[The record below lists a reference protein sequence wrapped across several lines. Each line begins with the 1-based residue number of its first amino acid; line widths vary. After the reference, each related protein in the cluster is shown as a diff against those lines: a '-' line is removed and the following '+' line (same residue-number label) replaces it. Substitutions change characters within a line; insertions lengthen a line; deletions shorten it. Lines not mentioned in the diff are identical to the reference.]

1 MVCIYLPEIPF
12 CNVNPL
18 RLSLSPRQ
26 FCSPSSIL
34 NHMDGRGRAPA
45 NLGPSLNHL
54 AIGHSNCTAATCCF
68 MPFRNPSFPPP
79 TQRASEP
86 PIRCGRFSPPSIPLS
101 AVAFI
106 HSIGDRVETRRRN
119 LRSLSHHYSAVAL
132 LASPPSPIDFPL
144 AIVLSAPV
152 GECALACDCS
162 LRTCGLGS
170 INEPASL

>member
-1 MVCIYLPEIPF
+1 MVCIDLPEISF

-18 RLSLSPRQ
+18 RLSLGPRH
-26 FCSPSSIL
+26 FCTPSSIL
-34 NHMDGRGRAPA
+34 KNHMDGRRAPA

-79 TQRASEP
+79 PPSERASRP
-86 PIRCGRFSPPSIPLS
+86 FDAVGFLPSIPLS

-106 HSIGDRVETRRRN
+106 HSIDDRVETTRRRN

-132 LASPPSPIDFPL
+132 LASPSPHALPPSPSSCPL
-144 AIVLSAPV
+144 Q
-152 GECALACDCS
+152 
-162 LRTCGLGS
+162 LGS
-170 INEPASL
+170 VPLHVIVHSEHAGWGPLTS

>member
-1 MVCIYLPEIPF
+1 MVCIDLPEISF

-18 RLSLSPRQ
+18 RLSLGPRQ
-26 FCSPSSIL
+26 FCSPSSIQ
-34 NHMDGRGRAPA
+34 NHMDGRAPA

-68 MPFRNPSFPPP
+68 MPFRNPFLPS
-79 TQRASEP
+79 TDQTSERAAHSM
-86 PIRCGRFSPPSIPLS
+86 RSVFS
-101 AVAFI
+101 
-106 HSIGDRVETRRRN
+106 
-119 LRSLSHHYSAVAL
+119 LRSRYPRSHSFIRSTIELRRGAEICAVCRIIIRPL
-132 LASPPSPIDFPL
+132 LYWNLLPLTHFPL

-170 INEPASL
+170 INELASL

>member
-68 MPFRNPSFPPP
+68 MPFRNLFLPPP
-79 TQRASEP
+79 TEPASEP
-86 PIRCGRFSPPSIPLS
+86 PIRCGRFSPLRSRYPRSHSFIRSTIELRRGAEICAVCRIIIRPLLYWNLLPLS
-101 AVAFI
+101 
-106 HSIGDRVETRRRN
+106 
-119 LRSLSHHYSAVAL
+119 
-132 LASPPSPIDFPL
+132 PSSCPL
-144 AIVLSAPV
+144 Q
-152 GECALACDCS
+152 
-162 LRTCGLGS
+162 LGS
-170 INEPASL
+170 VRLHVIVHSEHAGWGPLTS